1 MKVKDNT
8 DKTDEEEEEEEQ
20 MVNSEQDIENG
31 FVNPM
36 GVIDVNLFTSCS
48 ALQKWNALPLEE
60 GERCP
65 CLERHTQ
72 MRCANLIR
80 EDTPAQ
86 LVKSLCRSG

>member
-8 DKTDEEEEEEEQ
+8 GKTEEEEEEEE

-48 ALQKWNALPLEE
+48 ALQKSNALPLEE
-60 GERCP
+60 G
-65 CLERHTQ
+65 
-72 MRCANLIR
+72 A
-80 EDTPAQ
+80 
-86 LVKSLCRSG
+86 LVLGWGVFRV